1 MEQISWTTIRY
12 RSDFWPLRCHVICHA
27 CVCGRR
33 GESRNLTFFRLESLE
48 KGKPPPFYS
57 GCVAKEADVVSDCTT
72 QRLRACVRPSLWAT
86 WSQNNTHTAIKDDN
100 SAVQT
105 GNFGHRSAILLA
117 FIGSYQ
123 WRLNCINTEEWTQ
136 SVSQESH
143 IKDHWG
149 KLIHFYQAGWSLAAR
164 EL

>member
-1 MEQISWTTIRY
+1 M
-12 RSDFWPLRCHVICHA
+12 
-27 CVCGRR
+27 
-33 GESRNLTFFRLESLE
+33 
-48 KGKPPPFYS
+48 
-57 GCVAKEADVVSDCTT
+57 VSDCTT
-72 QRLRACVRPSLWAT
+72 QRLRACARPSLCAT

-100 SAVQT
+100 STVQT

-123 WRLNCINTEEWTQ
+123 WRLKCINTEGWTQ

-149 KLIHFYQAGWSLAAR
+149 KLTDFHQAGCASGSEGILICNIYASWLMSLCHRLWRSWFRRLKYCVWYKKGLCQLAKK
-164 EL
+164 